1 MVNPK
6 IILVNAMALGLILF
20 LSMQTTCA
28 ACKPSMAIQQKK
40 VATVG
45 KKRVS
50 ISKKRVVK
58 SKKRTYRKASARKY
72 SHRELNA
79 IMRILERK
87 FLSED
92 KTPAL
97 RNVVGFG
104 MGSNSIDVALR
115 WNTKE
120 KQQEFR
126 RQIYNSP
133 AIRFEGKLD
142 PIIDNRE
149 GVSTYQGISL
159 KAEKPSY
166 PLGTTE
172 IRFTITN
179 HSGEEFVYGDA
190 YSITAQGADGNW
202 FVVPTDCSFTDIGH
216 VLSDGQSG
224 IITAHLFPDILP
236 NKPGVY
242 RFFIKD
248 SIGGEKVPFMA
259 TFELE

>member
-28 ACKPSMAIQQKK
+28 ACNPSMAIQQKK

-45 KKRVS
+45 
-50 ISKKRVVK
+50 
-58 SKKRTYRKASARKY
+58 
-72 SHRELNA
+72 N
-79 IMRILERK
+79 
-87 FLSED
+87 
-92 KTPAL
+92 
-97 RNVVGFG
+97 
-104 MGSNSIDVALR
+104 
-115 WNTKE
+115 
-120 KQQEFR
+120 
-126 RQIYNSP
+126 
-133 AIRFEGKLD
+133 
-142 PIIDNRE
+142 
-149 GVSTYQGISL
+149 
-159 KAEKPSY
+159 
-166 PLGTTE
+166 
-172 IRFTITN
+172 
-179 HSGEEFVYGDA
+179 A

-242 RFFIKD
+242 RFFYKD

>member
-1 MVNPK
+1 M
-6 IILVNAMALGLILF
+6 F

-28 ACKPSMAIQQKK
+28 ACNPSMAIQQKK

-45 KKRVS
+45 KKRVA

-133 AIRFEGKLD
+133 AIRFEGKLA

-149 GVSTYQGISL
+149 GVSTYQGLSL

-190 YSITAQGADGNW
+190 YSITAQGADGN
-202 FVVPTDCSFTDIGH
+202 
-216 VLSDGQSG
+216 LSDAVTGGISPQQNYSRQSVGTPSSMQEADVKQNEGEHNTYPQHLAKGQTQQSNG
-224 IITAHLFPDILP
+224 SNANGYKANSYH
-236 NKPGVY
+236 NGNQ
-242 RFFIKD
+242 
-248 SIGGEKVPFMA
+248 
-259 TFELE
+259 

>member
-1 MVNPK
+1 MRLKPK
-6 IILVNAMALGLILF
+6 LLNAIILGLTMF

-28 ACKPSMAIQQKK
+28 ACNPSMAIQQKK

-45 KKRVS
+45 KKRVA

-120 KQQEFR
+120 KQLEFR

-172 IRFTITN
+172 IRFTIT
-179 HSGEEFVYGDA
+179 
-190 YSITAQGADGNW
+190 
-202 FVVPTDCSFTDIGH
+202 TDCLFTAIGH
-216 VLSDGQSG
+216 VLNDGQSG
-224 IITAHLFPDILP
+224 TITAHLFPDILP

-242 RFFIKD
+242 RFFYED
-248 SIGGEKVPFMA
+248 SIDGENVPFMA
-259 TFELE
+259 TFELK